1 MYKSSFRAIVLLPL
15 FVATL
20 LPGIACAGD
29 EAVSAALRSLLI
41 PAITTGT
48 PKKPAHAELL
58 RVYSERQ
65 FAPLWQ
71 SSGRREQLVATL
83 SALGSDGLNPEN
95 YQPNPS
101 LAATDD
107 PLQRAQHEL
116 LTTELCLQALTHL
129 QQGRLDAER
138 FGHFWRAPSLEKPAR
153 PSPAEAL
160 GRLANDDIA
169 ALFDQFRPQ
178 TALYRGLRE
187 ALAQAEREMAKGE
200 WPQISPGPTL
210 KPGMNDLRVVELRA
224 RLTASG
230 HLAAESGIATDMPPM
245 EDLRMDDLLVEAVRK
260 FQRDHSLETDGA
272 VGRGTLAALN
282 QSRHDRLTQLR
293 INLERARWIAAEQQR
308 DHVLVDVAGYRLTYY
323 RDATP
328 VWSGRTQV
336 GMPARE
342 TPELFSRITHFTVN
356 PTWTVPPTIL
366 KKDIVPK
373 ASTDPDYLA
382 SRNIRVINRDGEE
395 VDPATVDWNHTAGLT
410 LRQDFGDGSA
420 LGKVAIRFAN
430 PHAIYLHDTPNQ
442 RQFKRTER
450 AFSSGCVR
458 VEDALELVRLLIEN
472 DGNTYQSRLD
482 RALASG
488 RTGNLN
494 LPRPVPIIVAYLTA
508 GPDEH
513 GRITFRP
520 DIYSRD
526 AAMVQAFEHTQ
537 QQDRKDF

>member
-1 MYKSSFRAIVLLPL
+1 MFNSSLRAIVLLPL
-15 FVATL
+15 IVASL
-20 LPGIACAGD
+20 LPGIASADDG
-29 EAVSAALRSLLI
+29 AVSAALRSLLI
-41 PAITTGT
+41 PAITTGV
-48 PKKPAHAELL
+48 PHSPAHPELL
-58 RVYSERQ
+58 RVYSERK
-65 FAPLWQ
+65 FAPLWH
-71 SSGRREQLVATL
+71 SPSRREQLVTAL
-83 SALGSDGLNPEN
+83 SDLGSDGLNPED
-95 YQPNPS
+95 YQPGRLRLS
-101 LAATDD
+101 LATTDD
-107 PLQRAQHEL
+107 PLQRAQHEI

-129 QQGRLDAER
+129 QRGRLDAAR
-138 FGHFWRAPSLEKPAR
+138 FGHFWRSSSLEKPAL

-160 GRLANDDIA
+160 GRLENDDIA
-169 ALFDQFRPQ
+169 ALFDRFRPR
-178 TALYRGLRE
+178 TALYRSLRG
-187 ALAQAEREMAKGE
+187 ALAQAERDMAQGE
-200 WPQISPGPTL
+200 WPQVSPGPTL
-210 KPGMNDLRVVELRA
+210 KPGMNAPRVIELRS

-230 HLAAESGIATDMPPM
+230 HLPTETGAAIDM
-245 EDLRMDDLLVEAVRK
+245 LLMDDPLVEAVRN
-260 FQRDHSLETDGA
+260 FQRDHGLETDGA
-272 VGRGTLAALN
+272 VGRATLAALN

-293 INLERARWIAAEQQR
+293 INLDRARWIAAEQQR
-308 DHVLVDVAGYRLTYY
+308 DHVLVDVAGYHLTYY
-323 RDATP
+323 RDAKP
-328 VWSGRTQV
+328 VWNGRTQV

-342 TPELFSRITHFTVN
+342 TPELLSRITHFTVN

-373 ASTDPDYLA
+373 ASSDPDYLA

-420 LGKVAIRFAN
+420 LGKVVIRFAN

-458 VEDALELVRLLIEN
+458 VENALELVRLLVEN
-472 DGNTYQSRLD
+472 EDNTHQSRLD

-520 DIYSRD
+520 DIYNRD
-526 AAMVQAFEHTQ
+526 AAMVQAFEHIQ
-537 QQDRKDF
+537 